1 MVQKRLD
8 PLKIDRIK
16 PALSGTCQPVGM
28 NTTPDTITTHQQQVH
43 FQESQAMRVLIV
55 EDDVG
60 IATGLAASLKANGY
74 AVDVTPTLALATAA
88 VRVEPFDLVLLD
100 LNLPDGDGLAWLR
113 QERRAGSVTPV
124 LIMTARDTLPDRVTG
139 LDEGADDYVVK
150 PFEPE
155 ELLARMRAALRR
167 SEGRAS
173 PLLRHGDLVLDPA
186 AHSVLKNGEPVAL
199 RAKEYALLLA
209 LLRGS
214 GQVLSRQRLEQ
225 ALYGFDEVLDSNA
238 LEVHMHHL
246 RRKLG
251 DGLVKTVRGVG
262 YFVPNPDTQG
272 GA

>member
-1 MVQKRLD
+1 
-8 PLKIDRIK
+8 
-16 PALSGTCQPVGM
+16 
-28 NTTPDTITTHQQQVH
+28 
-43 FQESQAMRVLIV
+43 MRVLIV
-55 EDDVG
+55 EDDAA
-60 IATGLAASLKANGY
+60 IATGLAATLKASGY
-74 AVDVTPTLALATAA
+74 AVDVTATLAMASAA
-88 VRVEPFDLVLLD
+88 LRVEPFDLVLLD
-100 LNLPDGDGLAWLR
+100 LSLPDGDGLDWLR
-113 QERRAGSVTPV
+113 QVRRSGSVMPV
-124 LIMTARDTLPDRVTG
+124 LIMTARDALPDRVAG

-155 ELLARMRAALRR
+155 ELLARMRVALRR

-173 PLLRHGDLVLDPA
+173 PLLRHGDLVVDPA
-186 AHSVLKNGEPVAL
+186 AHTVLRNGESVSL
-199 RAKEYALLLA
+199 RAKEFALLLA

-262 YFVPNPDTQG
+262 YFVPAPQPQE